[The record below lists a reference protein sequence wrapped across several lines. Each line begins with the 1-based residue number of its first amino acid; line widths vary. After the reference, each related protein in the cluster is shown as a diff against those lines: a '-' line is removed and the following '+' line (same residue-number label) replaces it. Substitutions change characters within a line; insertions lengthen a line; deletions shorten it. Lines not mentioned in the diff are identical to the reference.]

1 MGMKIGRL
9 PVGSSQ
15 RWRGRPRSS
24 HARPRARTEVR
35 SPGRSHGVGEVCSP
49 LEMGGRESRRI
60 WSARFVA
67 PPSLLCSAADADA
80 AACVRDKVERER
92 GWGLVPREEGHVFF
106 PGKNEGDRQGIDRG
120 GIPGGFN
127 RTQKKPGLNPRESD
141 PG

>member
-1 MGMKIGRL
+1 
-9 PVGSSQ
+9 
-15 RWRGRPRSS
+15 
-24 HARPRARTEVR
+24 VR
-35 SPGRSHGVGEVCSP
+35 SAARWKWE
-49 LEMGGRESRRI
+49 GGRAGVFGQLDLLRRRPS
-60 WSARFVA
+60 SAA
-67 PPSLLCSAADADA
+67 PLSLLCSAADADA

-141 PG
+141 PC